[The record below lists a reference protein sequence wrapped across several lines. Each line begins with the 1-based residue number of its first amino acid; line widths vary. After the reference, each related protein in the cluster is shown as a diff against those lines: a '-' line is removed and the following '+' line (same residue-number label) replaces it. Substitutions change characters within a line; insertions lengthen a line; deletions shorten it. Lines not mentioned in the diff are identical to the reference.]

1 MVPPRRGKKLQKRH
15 AISQFASFIFNLFLC
30 YAIYFWMKEK
40 RDVKKLRKER
50 EKPKS
55 LKC

>member
-1 MVPPRRGKKLQKRH
+1 VDIVGDEQEADVLFLL
-15 AISQFASFIFNLFLC
+15 SFANAFLC

>member
-1 MVPPRRGKKLQKRH
+1 MEPPRRGKIYKKTCEFSFCIFH
-15 AISQFASFIFNLFLC
+15 FAFIFMLC
-30 YAIYFWMKEK
+30 NIFWMKEK